1 MTRLNI
7 FTNFSNNR
15 NYRIYAMKLTPVM
28 EKFIVHWGEMGTR
41 WGVNRTVAQ
50 IHALLYLS
58 PTPLNA
64 EEISETL
71 GVARSNVSTSLK
83 ELMSWG
89 LVKVSHV
96 LGDRRD
102 HFESMKDM
110 WEIFNCVV
118 EERKKRE
125 LDPTLTILRQCE
137 LEAADDNETPEEIK
151 QRIRSMAEFLETL
164 TGWYEQMSRIPKS
177 TLMKLMKLGSKIT
190 RVLGK

>member
-1 MTRLNI
+1 MQ
-7 FTNFSNNR
+7 
-15 NYRIYAMKLTPVM
+15 LTPVM

-58 PTPLNA
+58 SKPLHA

-89 LVKVSHV
+89 LVKVYHV

-102 HFESMKDM
+102 HFESMKDL
-110 WEIFNCVV
+110 WDIFNCVV
-118 EERKKRE
+118 AERKKRE
-125 LDPTLTILRQCE
+125 IDPTLTILRQCE
-137 LEAADDNETPEEIK
+137 IEAEADSETPEEVK
-151 QRIRSMAEFLETL
+151 QRIRNMTEFLETL
-164 TGWYEQMSRIPKS
+164 TDWYEQISTVPKA
-177 TLMKLMKLGSKIT
+177 TLVKLMKLGARIT
-190 RVLGK
+190 KLLGK